1 VYLHRSIPFT
11 ELTALYSIADM
22 CLLTSSRDGMNLVA
36 FEYIACQEQRH
47 GVLALSEFAGAS
59 VFMADGT
66 VAFHPANIKEMSQAI
81 NKGLTMSRDERT
93 ERYKKLERFVNTNT
107 RLVSLTLSRCG
118 LYVLTGAVLN
128 GARRLSW
135 SCQRGIASTCL

>member
-1 VYLHRSIPFT
+1 MHRSIPFT

-59 VFMADGT
+59 VFMADGI
-66 VAFHPANIKEMSQAI
+66 VPFHPANIKEMSQAI
-81 NKGLTMSRDERT
+81 SKGLTMSRDERT

-107 RLVSLTLSRCG
+107 RSVCLHLLS
-118 LYVLTGAVLN
+118 
-128 GARRLSW
+128 
-135 SCQRGIASTCL
+135 CLGSFC